1 MKKEEARKIA
11 EKAKQCLRNAEF
23 NNPTDEVG
31 YDLYEF
37 ELDGQLMNVFAYIS
51 KRKDNGRE
59 WYSVYAGVEYDG
71 GDNVYADYDNS
82 TEHLQ
87 VDELTESI
95 YTLANMYTKQENL
108 LLLKNDCSKIGK
120 QGKV

>member
-11 EKAKQCLRNAEF
+11 EKAKQCLWNAEF

-120 QGKV
+120 

>member
-1 MKKEEARKIA
+1 MKKKEARKIA
-11 EKAKQCLRNAEF
+11 EEAKQCLQNAKF
-23 NNPTDEVG
+23 NNPADEVG

-51 KRKDNGRE
+51 KRKDNDRE

-95 YTLANMYTKQENL
+95 YALANMYTKQENL
-108 LLLKNDCSKIGK
+108 SLLKNDCSKMRK
-120 QGKV
+120 